1 VVLAG
6 RVAMRLLGAVV
17 VFLLVAG
24 AIEGFVSAG
33 SWPLP
38 ARIAVS
44 AGSVVFL
51 ALYLWNGVRTV
62 NRQRSTV
69 NGE

>member
-1 VVLAG
+1 
-6 RVAMRLLGAVV
+6 
-17 VFLLVAG
+17 
-24 AIEGFVSAG
+24 
-33 SWPLP
+33 
-38 ARIAVS
+38 
-44 AGSVVFL
+44 VVFL

>member
-1 VVLAG
+1 
-6 RVAMRLLGAVV
+6 
-17 VFLLVAG
+17 LLVAG